1 MPHSLSAVGSAGE
14 DIPVSEIQLSC
25 PLEDPLLKSLSSPSR
40 CWGSLPKVMP
50 LHRCT
55 PQIQLFRDCDFA
67 ILGLCYLASGFEITD
82 LLASLTLLQGNLLSQ
97 LMGVA

>member
-14 DIPVSEIQLSC
+14 DIPVSEIQLAC

-40 CWGSLPKVMP
+40 GWGSLPKVMP

-67 ILGLCYLASGFEITD
+67 ILGLRYLASGFEITD
-82 LLASLTLLQGNLLSQ
+82 LLASLTLLISCR
-97 LMGVA
+97 AICCHS